1 MIEDRYRGL
10 ASFQCGC
17 PSRAGGIPGRS
28 VYENDDR
35 LDGSSWMLR
44 WDWNDASFCMMG
56 SLSVGEVTRV
66 VASAI
71 GWLRSAA
78 FSPLFP

>member
-1 MIEDRYRGL
+1 MRVPEPGR
-10 ASFQCGC
+10 
-17 PSRAGGIPGRS
+17 GIPGRS
-28 VYENDDR
+28 VYE
-35 LDGSSWMLR
+35 
-44 WDWNDASFCMMG
+44 MMG